1 MKEEVEQWQKMRL
14 GVGEG
19 EGMMKGVGWQQ
30 SMKPGAEGGEG
41 MGEDVEQKWKGK
53 LWKDGGKGVEKG
65 AAEGGNG
72 PRS

>member
-53 LWKDGGKGVEKG
+53 LWKDGGTAVEKG